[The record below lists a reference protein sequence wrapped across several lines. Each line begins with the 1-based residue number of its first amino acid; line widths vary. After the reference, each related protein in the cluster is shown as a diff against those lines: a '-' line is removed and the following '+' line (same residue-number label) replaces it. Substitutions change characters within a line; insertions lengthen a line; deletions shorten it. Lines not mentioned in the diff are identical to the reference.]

1 VLCRTC
7 LRDITPGVEYCPSCG
22 VPAQPE
28 NRPVEDPLYCTVC
41 GASIGTAER
50 YCARCGNAVKAPP
63 AAKDTPSRGMA
74 GVGYVGFWTRLGA
87 QIIDAIIY
95 WVLVVVMVAIGSSAP
110 LILIAFI
117 LVIIY
122 GVYRH
127 LKCQTLGRRVLGIM
141 VVDDS
146 GKAVGFWR
154 GALREIIGKFVSGI
168 LLYLG
173 YLWIAFDP
181 NKQGWH
187 DKVARTYV
195 VRQNATPSRSGI

>member
-1 VLCRTC
+1 
-7 LRDITPGVEYCPSCG
+7 
-22 VPAQPE
+22 
-28 NRPVEDPLYCTVC
+28 
-41 GASIGTAER
+41 
-50 YCARCGNAVKAPP
+50 
-63 AAKDTPSRGMA
+63 MA

-95 WVLVVVMVAIGSSAP
+95 WVLVVVMVAIGSAAP
-110 LILIAFI
+110 LVLIAFI
-117 LVIIY
+117 PVIIY

-168 LLYLG
+168 VLYLG

-195 VRQNATPSRSGI
+195 VRQSATPRRSAI